1 MTKVGL
7 ILTFLMGTCIVCCA
21 ASSALSAYDVAWTF
35 GNSDFTAYVLNHV
48 EPSGSDLGIIGTQN
62 PTLTLHL
69 GRRYQVTAPSSHP
82 FEVIARGSDAAQDTF
97 LLSTGEPAGS
107 FEADPQVNWLDNGFG
122 TVTFTLTLDLY
133 DAMIAGGK
141 VPGYRCRPHAFSM
154 RGNFS
159 VKGLPLA
166 DPIPEPVQKGSI
178 KIELETVASG
188 LAAPLLLVPIPGQ
201 TDRLL
206 VMDQSGKAYVIQNE
220 QLQPVPFLD
229 VTSRIVSP
237 LGVLGTHDEKDYDE
251 RGLLGLAF
259 HPGFADP
266 QSPGYRK
273 VYTYTSEPVSGPAD
287 FTTSPL
293 PPSASFDHQSV
304 IAEWSVSDA
313 NPDIVD
319 PATRRE
325 IMRIDQPQFNH
336 NAGMLA
342 FGPDGYLYI
351 ALGDGGAANDVGNG
365 HGPGGNGQNINT
377 AHGSILRIDAMDPA
391 LTAGSPNPVS
401 ANGRYRIPAGNPFVG
416 TAGLDEI
423 FAFGFRNPY
432 RFSFDRLTDRLL
444 VADVGQNF
452 IEEIDVVQRGGNY
465 GWNLKEG
472 TFRFDPVTG
481 NVTDDLFGLPA
492 GLLDPVAEYDHDEG
506 SSIIGGYVYR
516 GSAIPELAGKYVF
529 GDFSTGFVAPDGRL
543 FYADLTTGQI
553 HEFVI
558 GHNDR
563 RLGLFVKGFGQ
574 DAAGELY
581 VLASPNLGPYGSQG
595 VVLKIVDLCL
605 TRLAGDLD
613 NDCQV
618 NFADLAVLASNWLA
632 CALRPPAN
640 CP

>member
-7 ILTFLMGTCIVCCA
+7 MFTFLMGTCIVCYA
-21 ASSALSAYDVAWTF
+21 ASSALGAYDVAWTF

-82 FEVIARGSDAAQDTF
+82 FEVIAKGSDAAQDTV
-97 LLSTGEPAGS
+97 LLSTGQPAGS

-133 DAMIAGGK
+133 NAMIAGGK

-154 RGNFS
+154 RGSFS

-188 LAAPLLLVPIPGQ
+188 LAAPLLLLPIPGR

-206 VMDQSGKAYVIQNE
+206 VMDQSGKVYVIQNE

-229 VTSRIVSP
+229 VTSRLVSP
-237 LGVLGTHDEKDYDE
+237 LGILGTHDEKDYDE

-293 PPSASFDHQSV
+293 PPAVSFDHQSV
-304 IAEWSVSDA
+304 IAEWSVSAA
-313 NPDIVD
+313 NPGIVD

-365 HGPGGNGQNINT
+365 HGSGGNGQNINT
-377 AHGSILRIDAMDPA
+377 VHGGILRIDALDPA

-401 ANGRYRIPAGNPFVG
+401 ANGRYRIAASNPFVG
-416 TAGLDEI
+416 TDGLDEI

-432 RFSFDRLTDRLL
+432 RFSFDPLTDRLL
-444 VADVGQNF
+444 VADVGQDF

-472 TFRFDPVTG
+472 TFQFDPVTG

-558 GHNDR
+558 GHNNR

-574 DAAGELY
+574 DAAGEVY

-605 TRLAGDLD
+605 VRLAGDLD

-618 NFADLAVLASNWLA
+618 NFADLAVLASNWLG
-632 CALRPPAN
+632 CALRQPGN